1 MADGV
6 FIGPYD
12 LSLALGFPPPS
23 PDPHPE
29 VEKVIQQILAS
40 AHAKGKKWCAQIC
53 PLAFSRSPLRLRF
66 SGFFCTSG
74 TQVPRR
80 VKEGFDMVHLSLV
93 ISTYTPDEHPAR
105 RST

>member
-1 MADGV
+1 M

-40 AHAKGKKWCAQIC
+40 AHAKGKKWCAQIS
-53 PLAFSRSPLRLRF
+53 PLLAFYCSPLRLRF

-80 VKEGFDMVHLSLV
+80 VKEGFDMVRPTLV
-93 ISTYTPDEHPAR
+93 ISTCTPDA
-105 RST
+105 T